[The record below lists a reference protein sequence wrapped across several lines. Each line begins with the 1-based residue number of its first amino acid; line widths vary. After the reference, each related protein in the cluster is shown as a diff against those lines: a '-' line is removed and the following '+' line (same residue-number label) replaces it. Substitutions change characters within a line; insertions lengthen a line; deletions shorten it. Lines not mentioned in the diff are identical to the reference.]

1 MAFLNDRVLD
11 QGLTI
16 LDTEADRIY
25 LCSQQ
30 PATYAEAT
38 STYALGNVTGIAIGA
53 PADGTPDGRA
63 VTVSASSGGNITVS
77 GTATHYAIV
86 DSANT
91 RLLASSTLT
100 ASQAVTSGN
109 TFALGSFT
117 VRFPDVS

>member
-1 MAFLNDRVLD
+1 MAFLNDRIYD

-38 STYALGNVTGIAIGA
+38 STYALGNVTGIAISA
-53 PADGTPDGRA
+53 PGDGTPDGRS
-63 VTVSASSGGNITVS
+63 VTVSAASGGNITAS

-86 DSANT
+86 DSANS

>member
-1 MAFLNDRVLD
+1 MAYLNDRVFD
-11 QGLTI
+11 SGLSI

-38 STYALGNVTGIAIGA
+38 STYALGNVTGVSVGA

-63 VTVSASSGGNITVS
+63 VTVAAASGGNITAT

-86 DSANT
+86 DSSNS

-100 ASQAVTSGN
+100 ASQSVTSGN

-117 VRFPDVS
+117 VRFPDVA

>member
-1 MAFLNDRVLD
+1 MAYLNDRVFD
-11 QGLTI
+11 SGLAI

-30 PATYAEAT
+30 PATYAEAS
-38 STYALGNVTGIAIGA
+38 STYALGVVTGISIGA

-63 VTVSASSGGNITVS
+63 VTVGAASGGTITAT

-86 DSANT
+86 DSANS

-109 TFALGSFT
+109 TFALGAFT

>member
-38 STYALGNVTGIAIGA
+38 STYALGNVTGIAISA

-63 VTVSASSGGNITVS
+63 VTVSAASGGSITAS

-86 DSANT
+86 DSANS

-109 TFALGSFT
+109 TFALGSFS